1 MKLSEKEEQIYK
13 LKMSGMTYNEVAKRI
28 NNHPTTVRHLFQKVV
43 WVKQKE
49 KDIEIARLNISPT
62 TFRRLYNTA
71 CQYRQ
76 SLFLFHMNLLTID
89 GVAKAI
95 NENKIKPFNKRL
107 SRGLITDKMVDELI
121 IALEEKGYEMN
132 HNYSRMSNTHDIGI
146 HLISDMICNHSERI
160 IKFSILD
167 FEGILTCQSDGT
179 EPKVYLSKPS
189 RYNHKTISDQVIN
202 LMKEEGYIL

>member
-1 MKLSEKEEQIYK
+1 MKLTEKEKLIYELREQGKPFTEI
-13 LKMSGMTYNEVAKRI
+13 GRRV
-28 NNHPTTVRHLFQKVV
+28 NNYSASARSVYQKVA

>member
-1 MKLSEKEEQIYK
+1 MKLTEKEELIYK
-13 LKMSGMTYNEVAKRI
+13 LRKQGETFVEIGRRV
-28 NNHPTTVRHLFQKVV
+28 NNSSASVRSVYQKVML
-43 WVKQKE
+43 VKQKE
-49 KDIEIARLNISPT
+49 KDVEIARLNISPT

-71 CQYRQ
+71 CYHKAN
-76 SLFLFHMNLLTID
+76 LFLFHIDLLTIN
-89 GVAKAI
+89 GIAKAI

-132 HNYSRMSNTHDIGI
+132 HNYSRMSNRYDIGI
-146 HLISDMICNHSERI
+146 HLISDMIFNHSERI

-179 EPKVYLSKPS
+179 ESKVYLSKPS